1 MVRHVMVLRRCVVLE
16 LSDVW
21 CGYAGGRGDA
31 LAGMSLYL
39 RPGERVAVMGANGSG
54 KTTLLRAACAQVV
67 PSSGLVTVDGVA
79 LDWEDPASVRLVRE
93 RVGLCGQ
100 DPDDQMVASTV
111 FEEVAFGPCNLGLPV
126 SEVRER
132 VADALLACRVDN
144 LSTRDVA
151 TLSGGQRQRVALAGV
166 VAMRPRYLL
175 LDEPCSML
183 DGAARADVLRVVD
196 GLADAGCGVLHV
208 THDLADALGYG
219 RVLVMREGCL
229 AWQGSPR
236 SLLFDEEALAIACCH
251 VSSWL
256 MRARHLIEAGM
267 LPEDAPLRDPVTCA
281 RMTRRAPVTTV
292 SSTPSAGPATR
303 GAPALDAAGGCLDAT
318 GEGLPHDAGR
328 QAAARNEGPEAPALG
343 EAMAGEHVA
352 AGGMVDVRSVSYAYP
367 DGTRALDDVSLS
379 ARAGEV
385 TLILGRTGSGKSTLL
400 RLLAGLDSP
409 TSGTVRVNGS
419 PAEPRLLG
427 CSFQRAAEQLFAE
440 TVQEDVAFGPRNLG
454 CAEREAFAWAR
465 EALGRVGLDPVVI
478 GEVNPF
484 QLSGGQM
491 RRAALAGVLSM
502 RTPFVAFDEPTVGLD
517 APGLADLLGVVRGL
531 AGRGVGVIVVT
542 HDVSSFLDV
551 ADQVVLLSEGAV
563 VARGTARR
571 VLGDAGV
578 LARAGLRASDLT
590 LFEEEAR
597 RVAAE
602 GDADGGEGR

>member
-1 MVRHVMVLRRCVVLE
+1 MLE
-16 LSDVW
+16 LSDVG
-21 CGYAGGRGDA
+21 CGYAGGRGDV
-31 LAGMSLYL
+31 LAGVSLSL

-54 KTTLLRAACAQVV
+54 KSTLLRAACAQAE
-67 PSSGLVTVDGVA
+67 PSSGFVMVDGVK
-79 LDWEDPASVRLVRE
+79 LDWADPASVRLVRE

-126 SEVRER
+126 SEVRRR
-132 VADALLACRVDN
+132 VGDALLACRVDG
-144 LSTRDVA
+144 LSARDVA
-151 TLSGGQRQRVALAGV
+151 TLSGGQRQRVALAGI

-196 GLADAGCGVLHV
+196 GFADAGCGVLHV
-208 THDLADALGYG
+208 THDLADALGYD
-219 RVLVMREGCL
+219 RVLVMRKGGV

-236 SLLFDEEALAIACCH
+236 SLLFDDGALAIACCH

-256 MRARHLIEAGM
+256 RQARLLIEAGM
-267 LPEDAPLRDPVTCA
+267 LPEDAPLRDPVACA
-281 RMTRRAPVTTV
+281 RMARRAVVTTAPPED
-292 SSTPSAGPATR
+292 SSMRRSLALQVADGDMPCDADGVTTARDDGP
-303 GAPALDAAGGCLDAT
+303 GVPA
-318 GEGLPHDAGR
+318 R
-328 QAAARNEGPEAPALG
+328 G
-343 EAMAGEHVA
+343 EAVDGGHSTAD
-352 AGGMVDVRSVSYAYP
+352 GMVDVRSVSYAYP

-385 TLILGRTGSGKSTLL
+385 TLVLGRTGSGKSTLL

-454 CAEREAFAWAR
+454 CAEHEALARAR
-465 EALGRVGLDPVVI
+465 EAMGRVGLDPDAI
-478 GEVNPF
+478 GGVNPF

-491 RRAALAGVLSM
+491 RRVALAGVLSM

-531 AGRGVGVIVVT
+531 AGQGVGVIVVT
-542 HDVSSFLDV
+542 HDASSFFDV

-571 VLGDAGV
+571 VLGDAGL
-578 LARAGLRASDLT
+578 LARAGLRASDLA
-590 LFEEEAR
+590 LFEEEIR
-597 RVAAE
+597 RAAAS
-602 GDADGGEGR
+602 GGADGGEGR